1 MVFNKTNKSRKI
13 RYNFL
18 AFLLKFFKLLIF
30 VTKSFKSVSRI
41 HFTTTTCYLN
51 KQLKKINHF
60 RLNGY
65 EFTTFDY
72 RGTSESDGPVGS
84 LNNWI
89 VDATDVFKTIT
100 RKPVVS

>member
-1 MVFNKTNKSRKI
+1 M
-13 RYNFL
+13 
-18 AFLLKFFKLLIF
+18 LKFVKHLIF
-30 VTKSFKSVSRI
+30 VSKSFKSVSKK
-41 HFTTTTCYLN
+41 HFTKTIYYLN
-51 KQLKKINHF
+51 KQLKKLNHF

-72 RGTSESDGPVGS
+72 RGTSESEGPVGS

-100 RKPVVS
+100 RKPVVSCLLLIKLNNINS